1 MGSNVMYCAS
11 KAALDNI
18 TKSLARAL
26 APAVRVVSVS
36 PGLVDT
42 EFVRSLDP
50 AWRDEQEART
60 PLGRLAAPKEVGA
73 AVVAVVRDLTFTSGS
88 VIAVDG
94 GRPLA

>member
-1 MGSNVMYCAS
+1 MYCAS

-36 PGLVDT
+36 PRLADT
-42 EFVRSLDP
+42 DFVRSLDR
-50 AWRDEQEART
+50 AWRDEQEAST
-60 PLGRLAAPKEVGA
+60 PLGRLAARPEVGA
-73 AVVAVVRDLTFTSGS
+73 AVVSVVRDLTFTTGA
-88 VIAVDG
+88 VIPIDG